1 MNNDQEAT
9 KEQTEIFNAFVN
21 VPDTTVRCTRDKIMI
36 KGPSFDI
43 IDLRI
48 IRENGFEVKAYTW
61 KRTLKPIG
69 LWLLFSFSQ
78 RRSQQYKWHT

>member
-1 MNNDQEAT
+1 
-9 KEQTEIFNAFVN
+9 
-21 VPDTTVRCTRDKIMI
+21 MI
-36 KGPSFDI
+36 KGPSFGI
-43 IDLRI
+43 IDLKI

-78 RRSQQYKWHT
+78 RRRFSASMLIFPKTLWRA